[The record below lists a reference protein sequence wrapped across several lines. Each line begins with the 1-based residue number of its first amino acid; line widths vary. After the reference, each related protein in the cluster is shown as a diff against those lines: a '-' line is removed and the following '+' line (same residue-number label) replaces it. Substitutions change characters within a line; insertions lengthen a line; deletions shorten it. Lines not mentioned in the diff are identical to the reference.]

1 MDALSIRMEIKAL
14 IQEARKNY
22 PDFNVLGTVDEE
34 DVVIEALIHPE
45 LFDLKVRLKED
56 YL

>member
-1 MDALSIRMEIKAL
+1 MDVLSIRMEIKAL